1 MMKKLFVILLA
12 ISLFSLIP
20 APAFAQK
27 QQGFQSKPVVFTHVT
42 VIDATG
48 APAKPDMTVV
58 ISGGRIAALGKT
70 GRVRIPAD
78 AQTIDATGK
87 FLIPGLWDMHAHLSY
102 YGEVALPLL
111 IANGVTGVRDMGG
124 DLNQI
129 DNWRKDI
136 SEGKR
141 VGPHIV
147 RCGSFVD
154 GPKKMDAF
162 RTSITDVVTNEAEA
176 RSIVRSLKQRSV
188 DFIKTHSRI
197 PRNAY
202 FALADEARKQ
212 KLPFAGHLPPGITA
226 MEASDAGVKSIEH
239 IESLME
245 DVMYLDRAER
255 DKRIQGALDELAG
268 AKGATLY
275 KRFVKNRTWVVPTIL
290 TKLKIGGAAFQR
302 KFNPV
307 ITALNQA
314 GVGLMT
320 GTDFTFKSNGMR
332 PGFDLHEELALFVEA
347 GMTPMQ
353 ALQTATFNPAKFLDK
368 SKTHGTIEKGK
379 IADLVLLEA
388 NPLENI
394 KNTQRINAV
403 VVKGKYLPKE
413 TLQKTLADVE
423 SKIVRSSLLLWAD
436 AITNH

>member
-1 MMKKLFVILLA
+1 MMKTIFAIILAFSMLFV
-12 ISLFSLIP
+12 SF
-20 APAFAQK
+20 AFAQP
-27 QQGFQSKPVVFTHVT
+27 QQSFQSRPIVFTHVT

-48 APAKPDMTVV
+48 APAKLDMTVV
-58 ISGGRIAALGKT
+58 ISGERIVALGKT
-70 GRVRIPAD
+70 GKVRIPAD

-102 YGEVALPLL
+102 YGEAALPVLV
-111 IANGVTGVRDMGG
+111 ANGVTGVRDMGG

-129 DNWRKDI
+129 DDWRKDI
-136 SEGKR
+136 AEGKR

-147 RCGSFVD
+147 RGGSFVD

-176 RSIVRSLKQRSV
+176 RNIVRSLKQRGV

-197 PRNAY
+197 PRDAY

-212 KLPFAGHLPPGITA
+212 KLPFVGHLPPGVTA
-226 MEASDAGVKSIEH
+226 AEASDAGVKSIEH

-245 DVMYLDRAER
+245 DVMYLDHAER

-290 TKLKIGGAAFQR
+290 TKLKIGGAVFQR
-302 KFNPV
+302 KFNP
-307 ITALNQA
+307 IINALNQA
-314 GVGLMT
+314 GVGLLA

-332 PGFDLHEELALFVEA
+332 PGFDLHEELALLVEA

-353 ALQTATFNPAKFLDK
+353 ALQTATVNPAKFLGK

-388 NPLENI
+388 DPLENI
-394 KNTQRINAV
+394 KNTQRIDAV
-403 VVKGKYLPKE
+403 VVNGKYLPRE
-413 TLQKTLADVE
+413 TLQKTITDVE
-423 SKIVRSSLLLWAD
+423 R
-436 AITNH
+436 

>member
-1 MMKKLFVILLA
+1 M
-12 ISLFSLIP
+12 FSLNP
-20 APAFAQK
+20 APAFAQT
-27 QQGFQSKPVVFTHVT
+27 QQSFQSKPIVFTRVT
-42 VIDATG
+42 VIDMTG

-58 ISGGRIAALGKT
+58 VSGSRIAALGKT
-70 GRVRIPAD
+70 GKVRVPAE

-102 YGEVALPLL
+102 YGEAALPLL
-111 IANGVTGVRDMGG
+111 VANGVTGVRDMGG

-129 DNWRKDI
+129 DDWRRRI
-136 SEGKR
+136 SAGTLA
-141 VGPHIV
+141 GPHIV

-162 RTSITDVVTNEAEA
+162 RASITDVVTSEAQA
-176 RSIVRSLKQRSV
+176 RGIVRSLKQRGV

-197 PRNAY
+197 SRDAY

-212 KLPFAGHLPPGITA
+212 KLPFAGHLPPGVTA
-226 MEASDAGVKSIEH
+226 AEASDAGVRSIEH

-290 TKLKIGGAAFQR
+290 TKLKIGGAVFQR

-307 ITALNQA
+307 INALNQA
-314 GVGLMT
+314 GVGLLA

-332 PGFDLHEELALFVEA
+332 PGFDLHEELVLLVEA
-347 GMTPMQ
+347 GLTPMH
-353 ALQTATFNPAKFLDK
+353 ALQTATVNPAKSLDMA
-368 SKTHGTIEKGK
+368 KTRGTIEKGK
-379 IADLVLLEA
+379 AADLILLEA

-394 KNTQRINAV
+394 KNTQRITAV
-403 VVKGKYLPKE
+403 LVNGRHLSKE
-413 TLQKTLADVE
+413 MLRNMLADTDGN
-423 SKIVRSSLLLWAD
+423 SR
-436 AITNH
+436 